1 MRKVSCAVK
10 RLLQDSE
17 GVFMV
22 NNAPSPECPPSKG
35 RSLRELVLRQI
46 ASNGG
51 FPRALPRIAQKIFR
65 LLRTYGL
72 RRVLLAALQGE
83 SPRLELEVRIADLSR
98 RLDAS
103 SRRNRELEDALHT
116 VRDSCSWKLTA
127 PLRGIAEIRRRLY
140 ARPQPLLSLKPLD
153 VRALECNLPLLDE
166 ASLAAGKQPFIG
178 VFLHVYYTDLASE
191 MLACVRLLPETAFV
205 HVSTDTQVKRDELT
219 TLFAQEGFSERS
231 EIRVVPN
238 KGWDIAPFLVGFSD
252 VIDRYDLVLRL
263 HSKRSVQITGQ
274 TGDRWRQMLFESLA
288 GNRRR
293 VESIMR
299 GFMLDPKLGM
309 VCPPIL
315 PYYANCVHF
324 GDNFLRMKALLE
336 KRGITISP
344 DARIDFPMGS
354 MFWCRPAALRTWI
367 EPPFTFDDFTKTPN
381 DERDGSLA
389 HALERLFFFGCGIA
403 GLTWARVPAL
413 HQ

>member
-1 MRKVSCAVK
+1 MS
-10 RLLQDSE
+10 
-17 GVFMV
+17 VFT
-22 NNAPSPECPPSKG
+22 SSKE

-51 FPRALPRIAQKIFR
+51 FPRALPRIVQKMIR
-65 LLRTYGL
+65 LVRMYGL

-83 SPRLELEVRIADLSR
+83 SPRLELEARIADLNT
-98 RLDAS
+98 RLDAL
-103 SRRNRELEDALHT
+103 SRRNRELEEALHT
-116 VRDSCSWKLTA
+116 VRNSCSWRLTA
-127 PLRGIAEIRRRLY
+127 PLRGMTEIRRRLY
-140 ARPQPLLSLKPLD
+140 TRPQSLLSLKPLD
-153 VRALECNLPLLDE
+153 VRVLECHLPLLDE
-166 ASLAAGKQPFIG
+166 ATLADGKQPFVGI
-178 VFLHVYYTDLASE
+178 FLHVYYTDLAPE
-191 MLACVRLLPETAFV
+191 MLSCVRLLPETAFV
-205 HVSTDTQVKRDELT
+205 HVSTDTQAKRDNLT
-219 TLFAQEGFSERS
+219 ALFAQEGLVERS

-274 TGDRWRQMLFESLA
+274 TGDHWRQMLFEALA
-288 GNRRR
+288 GNRKR
-293 VESIMR
+293 VESIIR
-299 GFMLDPKLGM
+299 SFMLDSKLGM

-324 GDNFLRMKALLE
+324 GGNFPRMKALLE

-344 DARIDFPMGS
+344 NARIDFPMGS

-367 EPPFTFDDFTKTPN
+367 EPPFTFDDFTPTPD

-403 GLTWARVPAL
+403 DLTWARVPAL